1 MPEIMSHPSLP
12 SQPRLPIQP
21 ELPEL
26 PEIVAARPTPR
37 GLRILDEPDRGATR
51 AMQARPERLSVPGG
65 TTRPIQPSSSI
76 SPGPQLPPHPLTD
89 AFGRRLTYLRV
100 SVTDRCNLRC
110 TYCLPEDADFPFGD
124 RDFLRPEEIEAMVGA
139 LVRLGI
145 RRVRLTG
152 GEPLVRKDI
161 VEIAR
166 RVKALPGVE
175 NLALST
181 NGTEL
186 ARLAEPLR
194 AAGVDRVNISL
205 DSLDADRFRA
215 ITRRGSLEAVWNG
228 VEAALAAGFSPV
240 KLNAVLLSRQNLEDV
255 DRLVELTLDR
265 PLSVRFIEMM
275 PTASNRH
282 LQPDEYVSSDLVK
295 QRIEA
300 RFGKLLPLDPDQA
313 GPRTGPAAAYQ
324 LAGAQGAVGFITP
337 LSHTFCANCNRLRLT
352 ARGELRL
359 CLFADRVYPLRHL
372 LEDSADALETEI
384 LRVLHEKPAEHML
397 AKGDY
402 GNLVSFMEIGG

>member
-1 MPEIMSHPSLP
+1 MTRHEPPRQTRHEPPRQTRHEDTGGAAPDAPSASL
-12 SQPRLPIQP
+12 
-21 ELPEL
+21 
-26 PEIVAARPTPR
+26 ARSAV
-37 GLRILDEPDRGATR
+37 GD
-51 AMQARPERLSVPGG
+51 
-65 TTRPIQPSSSI
+65 
-76 SPGPQLPPHPLTD
+76 PGPQADSHPLTD

-110 TYCLPEDADFPFGD
+110 SYCLPEDADFPHGD

-161 VEIAR
+161 LEIAR

-186 ARLAEPLR
+186 ARLAGPLR
-194 AAGVDRVNISL
+194 AAGIDRVNISL
-205 DSLDADRFRA
+205 DSLDAERFHA
-215 ITRRGSLEAVWNG
+215 ITRRGDLAAVWSG
-228 VEAALAAGFSPV
+228 IEAALAAGFSPV
-240 KLNAVLLSRQNLEDV
+240 KLNAVLLRQNLEDV
-255 DRLVELTLDR
+255 DKLVELTLER

-275 PTASNRH
+275 PTASNHH
-282 LQPDEYVSSDLVK
+282 LQAGEYVSSDLVK
-295 QRIEA
+295 QRIEE
-300 RFGKLLPLDPDQA
+300 RFGELIPLANSAPAAASADTDA
-313 GPRTGPAAAYQ
+313 GGGAAALPRTGPAVSYR
-324 LAGAQGAVGFITP
+324 LAGAKGAVGFITP
-337 LSHTFCANCNRLRLT
+337 LSHTFCADCNRLRLT

-372 LEDSADALETEI
+372 LALDGGDAGDAGTADLEMEI
-384 LRVLHEKPAEHML
+384 LRVLREKPAEHML
-397 AKGDY
+397 GRGDY

>member
-1 MPEIMSHPSLP
+1 MS
-12 SQPRLPIQP
+12 
-21 ELPEL
+21 
-26 PEIVAARPTPR
+26 
-37 GLRILDEPDRGATR
+37 
-51 AMQARPERLSVPGG
+51 RPE
-65 TTRPIQPSSSI
+65 TATAPSSSRFRVL
-76 SPGPQLPPHPLTD
+76 SEPRQWPLAQPAQGGGQHGPAGAPRLRPAGPAASAPASTSASTSENHRLTD

-110 TYCLPEDADFPFGD
+110 SYCLPEDADFPFGD
-124 RDFLRPEEIEAMVGA
+124 RDFLRPDEIEAMVAA

-161 VEIAR
+161 LEIAR
-166 RVKALPGVE
+166 RIKALPGVE

-186 ARLAEPLR
+186 ARLAGPLR

-205 DSLDADRFRA
+205 DSLDAERFRA
-215 ITRRGSLEAVWNG
+215 ITRRGDLAAVWRG
-228 VEAALAAGFSPV
+228 VEAALAAGLAPV

-255 DRLVELTLDR
+255 DRLVALTLEL

-282 LQPDEYVSSDLVK
+282 LQPEEYVSAEVAR
-295 QRIEA
+295 QRIEE
-300 RFGKLLPLDPDQA
+300 RFGKLIPLDASEA
-313 GPRTGPAAAYQ
+313 GPRTGPATAFR
-324 LAGAQGAVGFITP
+324 LPGARGAVGFITP
-337 LSHTFCANCNRLRLT
+337 LSHTFCAECNRLRLT

-372 LEDSADALETEI
+372 LDAADPGAVLEAEI
-384 LRVLHEKPAEHML
+384 LRVLQEKPAEHML
-397 AKGDY
+397 ARGDY
-402 GNLVSFMEIGG
+402 GNLVTFMEIGG

>member
-1 MPEIMSHPSLP
+1 MSHS
-12 SQPRLPIQP
+12 
-21 ELPEL
+21 ET
-26 PEIVAARPTPR
+26 AARPTSR
-37 GLRILDEPDRGATR
+37 GLRILNEP
-51 AMQARPERLSVPGG
+51 ARPERPS
-65 TTRPIQPSSSI
+65 RPTPPARPSPLAAVASGLPASI
-76 SPGPQLPPHPLTD
+76 STGPAHHPEHPLTD
-89 AFGRRLTYLRV
+89 AFGRQLTYLRV

-124 RDFLRPEEIEAMVGA
+124 RDYLRPEEFEAIVGA

-161 VEIAR
+161 LEIAR

-205 DSLDADRFRA
+205 DSLDAERFRA
-215 ITRRGSLEAVWNG
+215 ITRRGNLDAVWNG

-282 LQPDEYVSSDLVK
+282 LQPDEYVSSDVVK

-300 RFGKLLPLDPDQA
+300 RFGKLHPLDPHQA
-313 GPRTGPAAAYQ
+313 GPRTGPAAAYR

-337 LSHTFCANCNRLRLT
+337 LSHTFCADCNRLRLT
-352 ARGELRL
+352 SRGELRL

-372 LEDSADALETEI
+372 LTPSPEDNAEALETEI
-384 LRVLHEKPAEHML
+384 LRVLTDKPAEHML
-397 AKGDY
+397 SKGNY

>member
-1 MPEIMSHPSLP
+1 PGG
-12 SQPRLPIQP
+12 
-21 ELPEL
+21 
-26 PEIVAARPTPR
+26 A
-37 GLRILDEPDRGATR
+37 GGATR
-51 AMQARPERLSVPGG
+51 PTEPSRPF
-65 TTRPIQPSSSI
+65 SSI
-76 SPGPQLPPHPLTD
+76 SPQPELPPHPLTD

-205 DSLDADRFRA
+205 DSLDAERFRA

-282 LQPDEYVSSDLVK
+282 LQPDEYVSSDVVK

-300 RFGKLLPLDPDQA
+300 RFGKLLPLDPEHA

-324 LAGAQGAVGFITP
+324 LAGAKGAVGFITP
-337 LSHTFCANCNRLRLT
+337 LSHTFCADCNRLRLT
-352 ARGELRL
+352 SRGELRL

-372 LEDSADALETEI
+372 LAPGVDSAEALETEI
-384 LRVLHEKPAEHML
+384 LRVLQEKPAEHML
-397 AKGDY
+397 ARGDY

>member
-1 MPEIMSHPSLP
+1 MSHPTS
-12 SQPRLPIQP
+12 
-21 ELPEL
+21 
-26 PEIVAARPTPR
+26 AARPSPR
-37 GLRILDEPDRGATR
+37 GLRILGEPDRRAT
-51 AMQARPERLSVPGG
+51 QAGLESLRGLGG
-65 TTRPIQPSSSI
+65 TTRPIRPSPSI
-76 SPGPQLPPHPLTD
+76 SSEPELPPHPLTD

-124 RDFLRPEEIEAMVGA
+124 RDFLRPEEIEAIVGA
-139 LVRLGI
+139 LARLGI

-205 DSLDADRFRA
+205 DSLDAERFRA

-282 LQPDEYVSSDLVK
+282 LQPDEYVSSDVVK
-295 QRIEA
+295 QRIES
-300 RFGKLLPLDPDQA
+300 RFGKLLPLDPDHA
-313 GPRTGPAAAYQ
+313 GPRTGPATSFQ

-337 LSHTFCANCNRLRLT
+337 LSHTFCADCNRLRLT
-352 ARGELRL
+352 SRGELRL
-359 CLFADRVYPLRHL
+359 CLFADRVHPLRHL
-372 LEDSADALETEI
+372 LEDPDSLETEI
-384 LRVLHEKPAEHML
+384 LRVLQEKPAEHML
-397 AKGDY
+397 TKGDY

>member
-1 MPEIMSHPSLP
+1 MSHP
-12 SQPRLPIQP
+12 
-21 ELPEL
+21 ETA
-26 PEIVAARPTPR
+26 VARPTSR
-37 GLRILDEPDRGATR
+37 GLRILNEP
-51 AMQARPERLSVPGG
+51 ARPERPPRPTPPARPSPLSAVA
-65 TTRPIQPSSSI
+65 SI
-76 SPGPQLPPHPLTD
+76 STGPAHPEHPLTD
-89 AFGRRLTYLRV
+89 AFGRQLTYLRV

-124 RDFLRPEEIEAMVGA
+124 RDYLRPEEFEAIVGA

-161 VEIAR
+161 LEIAR

-205 DSLDADRFRA
+205 DSLDAERFRA
-215 ITRRGSLEAVWNG
+215 ITRRGNLDAVWNG

-275 PTASNRH
+275 PTASNHH
-282 LQPDEYVSSDLVK
+282 LQPDEYVSSDVVK

-300 RFGKLLPLDPDQA
+300 RFGKLHPLDPHQA
-313 GPRTGPAAAYQ
+313 GPRTGPAAAYR

-337 LSHTFCANCNRLRLT
+337 LSHTFCADCNRLRLT
-352 ARGELRL
+352 SRGELRL

-372 LEDSADALETEI
+372 LTPSPEDTAEALETEI
-384 LRVLHEKPAEHML
+384 LRVLTEKPAEHML
-397 AKGDY
+397 SKGNY

>member
-1 MPEIMSHPSLP
+1 MSHH
-12 SQPRLPIQP
+12 P
-21 ELPEL
+21 ETATG
-26 PEIVAARPTPR
+26 AARPTSR
-37 GLRILDEPDRGATR
+37 GLRILDESHERAT
-51 AMQARPERLSVPGG
+51 PERPRASIRLTP
-65 TTRPIQPSSSI
+65 PELPAQPSPALISSR
-76 SPGPQLPPHPLTD
+76 PAHPPHPLTD
-89 AFGRRLTYLRV
+89 AFGRQLTYLRV

-124 RDFLRPEEIEAMVGA
+124 RDFLRPEEIEAIVGA

-205 DSLDADRFRA
+205 DSLDAERFRA

-228 VEAALAAGFSPV
+228 IEAALAAGFSPV

-282 LQPDEYVSSDLVK
+282 LQPDEYVSSDVVK
-295 QRIEA
+295 ERIEA
-300 RFGKLLPLDPDQA
+300 RFGKLQPLDPDYA
-313 GPRTGPAAAYQ
+313 GPRTGPAASYQ

-352 ARGELRL
+352 SRGELRL

-372 LEDSADALETEI
+372 LAPGIAEDTAEALETEI
-384 LRVLHEKPAEHML
+384 LRVLQEKPAEHML
-397 AKGDY
+397 ARGDY

>member
-1 MPEIMSHPSLP
+1 MSHPSHP
-12 SQPRLPIQP
+12 DIASS
-21 ELPEL
+21 
-26 PEIVAARPTPR
+26 RPTPL
-37 GLRILDEPDRGATR
+37 GLRILDEPDRRATQATR
-51 AMQARPERLSVPGG
+51 ATQARPEPLRGSI
-65 TTRPIQPSSSI
+65 RPTPPIRPSSSI
-76 SPGPQLPPHPLTD
+76 SSGPELAPHPLTD

-124 RDFLRPEEIEAMVGA
+124 RDFLRAEEIEAIVGA

-205 DSLDADRFRA
+205 DSLDAERFRA
-215 ITRRGSLEAVWNG
+215 ITRRGSLEAVWQG
-228 VEAALAAGFSPV
+228 VEAALAGGFSPV

-282 LQPDEYVSSDLVK
+282 LQPDEYVSSDVVK

-300 RFGKLLPLDPDQA
+300 RFGKLLPLDPHHAAA

-337 LSHTFCANCNRLRLT
+337 LSHTFCADCNRLRLT

-372 LEDSADALETEI
+372 LAPGVPGVQDTAEALETEI
-384 LRVLHEKPAEHML
+384 LRVLQEKPAEHML
-397 AKGDY
+397 ARGDY

>member
-1 MPEIMSHPSLP
+1 MSHPSH
-12 SQPRLPIQP
+12 
-21 ELPEL
+21 
-26 PEIVAARPTPR
+26 PEIAAAAARPTPR
-37 GLRILDEPDRGATR
+37 GLRILDEPPGPNH
-51 AMQARPERLSVPGG
+51 QAAPERPRGSRGLRGS
-65 TTRPIQPSSSI
+65 TRPVPPPSSLS
-76 SPGPQLPPHPLTD
+76 SGTEPDPHPLTD

-124 RDFLRPEEIEAMVGA
+124 RDFLRPEEIEAIVGA

-205 DSLDADRFRA
+205 DSLDAERFRA

-255 DRLVELTLDR
+255 DRLVELTLHR

-282 LQPDEYVSSDLVK
+282 LQPDEYVSSDVVK
-295 QRIEA
+295 ERIEA
-300 RFGKLLPLDPDQA
+300 RFGKLLPLDPRHAAA

-337 LSHTFCANCNRLRLT
+337 LSHTFCADCNRLRLT
-352 ARGELRL
+352 SRGELRL

-372 LEDSADALETEI
+372 LEDSAEALETEI
-384 LRVLHEKPAEHML
+384 LRVLREKPAEHML
-397 AKGDY
+397 ARGDY

>member
-1 MPEIMSHPSLP
+1 MSHPSLP
-12 SQPRLPIQP
+12 RHEDIA
-21 ELPEL
+21 
-26 PEIVAARPTPR
+26 AARPTSR
-37 GLRILDEPDRGATR
+37 GLRILDEPHRQARQATPERLRGATR
-51 AMQARPERLSVPGG
+51 PVR
-65 TTRPIQPSSSI
+65 PSSSI
-76 SPGPQLPPHPLTD
+76 SSGPELPPHPLTD

-124 RDFLRPEEIEAMVGA
+124 RDFLRPEEIEAIVGA

-205 DSLDADRFRA
+205 DSLDAERFRA

-282 LQPDEYVSSDLVK
+282 LQPDEYVSSDVVK
-295 QRIEA
+295 ERIEA
-300 RFGKLLPLDPDQA
+300 RFGKLLPLDPEHT

-337 LSHTFCANCNRLRLT
+337 LSHTFCADCNRLRLT
-352 ARGELRL
+352 SRGELRL

-372 LEDSADALETEI
+372 LALGVDSAEALETEI
-384 LRVLHEKPAEHML
+384 LRVLQEKPAEHML
-397 AKGDY
+397 ARGDY

>member
-1 MPEIMSHPSLP
+1 MSHP
-12 SQPRLPIQP
+12 
-21 ELPEL
+21 ETA
-26 PEIVAARPTPR
+26 VARPTSR
-37 GLRILDEPDRGATR
+37 GLRILNEP
-51 AMQARPERLSVPGG
+51 ARPERPP
-65 TTRPIQPSSSI
+65 RPTPPARPSPLAAVAPVLPASI
-76 SPGPQLPPHPLTD
+76 STGSAHHPEHPLTD
-89 AFGRRLTYLRV
+89 AFGRQLTYLRV

-124 RDFLRPEEIEAMVGA
+124 RDFLRPEEFEAIVGA

-161 VEIAR
+161 LEIAR

-205 DSLDADRFRA
+205 DSLDAERFRA
-215 ITRRGSLEAVWNG
+215 ITRRGNLDAVWNG

-282 LQPDEYVSSDLVK
+282 LQPDEYVSSDVVK

-300 RFGKLLPLDPDQA
+300 RFGKLHPIDPHQA
-313 GPRTGPAAAYQ
+313 GPRTGPAAAYR

-337 LSHTFCANCNRLRLT
+337 LSHTFCADCNRLRLT
-352 ARGELRL
+352 SRGELRL

-372 LEDSADALETEI
+372 LTPSPEDTAEALETEI
-384 LRVLHEKPAEHML
+384 LRVLTEKPAEHML
-397 AKGDY
+397 SKGNY